1 MTDSTS
7 SSPPAVIHRAPS
19 RRRERGRMVARAFEI
34 ILWILAVPAGTAAV
48 IFTWFGRGSSLG
60 Q

>member
-1 MTDSTS
+1 
-7 SSPPAVIHRAPS
+7 
-19 RRRERGRMVARAFEI
+19 MVARAFEI